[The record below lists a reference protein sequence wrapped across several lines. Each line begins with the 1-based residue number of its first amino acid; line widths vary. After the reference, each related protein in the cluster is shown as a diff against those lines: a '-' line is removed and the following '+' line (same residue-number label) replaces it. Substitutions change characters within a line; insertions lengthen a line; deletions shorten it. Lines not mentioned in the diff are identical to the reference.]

1 MQPATSARPSYPLA
15 PEWQPS
21 DFVWPIVGGFVG
33 AFVGAALAFDAAP
46 LTLLIVSLALQN
58 AGHLLA
64 VWAVAR
70 RRNTTLT
77 RIGLEIEPSDGIF
90 LFLGA
95 GLQIALSLLIV
106 PIVERLEFEGSA
118 QEITDSI
125 SPDASAAAQIILVLL
140 VGLVAPVTEELM
152 FRGVLY
158 QLLEQ
163 RRSFRVAVFG
173 SSLVFSSFH
182 IIGLSTEN
190 FLLAAL
196 ITLPQLFIVGAV
208 LANTSRRRGRLGPA
222 VFIHAGFN
230 LVAILAVLF
239 TPELV
244 GS

>member
-1 MQPATSARPSYPLA
+1 MQPAVSHAPSYPLA
-15 PEWQPS
+15 PEWRAS
-21 DFVWPIVGGFVG
+21 DFILAVTGGLLG
-33 AFVGAALAFDAAP
+33 AFAGAAIAFDAAP
-46 LTLLIVSLALQN
+46 VTLLIVSLALQN
-58 AGHLLA
+58 AGHLIA
-64 VWAVAR
+64 IWFVTR
-70 RRNTTLT
+70 RRGSSLT
-77 RIGLEIEPSDGIF
+77 RMGLVVEPSDGVF

-95 GLQIALSLLIV
+95 GLQIGLSLLIV
-106 PIVERLEFEGSA
+106 PLAERLNFEGSA

-125 SPDASAAAQIILVLL
+125 SPNASATAQIVLVLL
-140 VGLVAPVTEELM
+140 VGLLAPITEELM

-163 RRSFRVAVFG
+163 RRGFRNAVFG
-173 SSLVFSSFH
+173 SALLFSSFH
-182 IIGLSTEN
+182 VIGLSTEN
-190 FLLAAL
+190 FALAAI

>member
-1 MQPATSARPSYPLA
+1 MQPAATERPSYPLA
-15 PEWQPS
+15 PEWRPS
-21 DFVWPIVGGFVG
+21 DFVWPIVAGFAG
-33 AFVGAALAFDAAP
+33 AFIGAAIAFQADQ

-58 AGHLLA
+58 AGHLLG
-64 VWAVAR
+64 VWAVTR
-70 RRNTTLT
+70 RRNASLSQ
-77 RIGLEIEPSDGIF
+77 IGLEVEPSDGIF

-95 GLQIALSLLIV
+95 GLQIGLSLLIV
-106 PIVERLEFEGSA
+106 PIVERLDFEGSA

-125 SPDASAAAQIILVLL
+125 TPNASAAAQIILVLL
-140 VGLVAPVTEELM
+140 VALVAPVTEELM

-163 RRSFRVAVFG
+163 RRNFRVAVFG
-173 SSLVFSSFH
+173 SALVFSSFH

-208 LANTSRRRGRLGPA
+208 LANASRRRGRLGPA

>member
-1 MQPATSARPSYPLA
+1 MQPATSTRPSYPLA
-15 PEWQPS
+15 PEWRPS
-21 DFVWPIVGGFVG
+21 DFVWPIMTGFAG
-33 AFVGAALAFDAAP
+33 AFIGAALAFQADP
-46 LTLLIVSLALQN
+46 LTLLVVSLAFQN
-58 AGHLLA
+58 GGHL
-64 VWAVAR
+64 VGIWAVAR
-70 RRNTTLT
+70 RRNASLA
-77 RIGLEIEPSDGIF
+77 RVGLEVEPSDGVF

-95 GLQIALSLLIV
+95 GLQIGLSLLVV
-106 PIVERLEFEGSA
+106 PLVERLEFEGSA
-118 QEITDSI
+118 QEITNSI
-125 SPDASAAAQIILVLL
+125 TPDASAATQIILVLL
-140 VGLVAPVTEELM
+140 VALVAPVTEELM

-163 RRSFRVAVFG
+163 RRTFRVAVFG
-173 SSLVFSSFH
+173 SALVFSSFH
-182 IIGLSTEN
+182 IIGLSTQN

-222 VFIHAGFN
+222 IFIHAGFN

>member
-1 MQPATSARPSYPLA
+1 MQPATSAKASYPLA
-15 PEWQPS
+15 PEWRPS
-21 DFVWPIVGGFVG
+21 DFVWAIVAGFAG
-33 AFVGAALAFDAAP
+33 ALIGAALAFQADE
-46 LTLLIVSLALQN
+46 LTLLIVSLAFQN
-58 AGHLLA
+58 AGHLA
-64 VWAVAR
+64 GIWAVAR
-70 RRNTTLT
+70 RRNASLA
-77 RIGLEIEPSDGIF
+77 RIGLEVEPSDGIF

-95 GLQIALSLLIV
+95 GLQIGLSLLIV
-106 PIVERLEFEGSA
+106 PIVERLQFEGSA

-125 SPDASAAAQIILVLL
+125 TPDASPIAQIVLVLL
-140 VGLVAPVTEELM
+140 VALVAPVTEELM

-163 RRSFRVAVFG
+163 RRNFRVAVFG
-173 SSLVFSSFH
+173 SALVFSSFH
-182 IIGLSTEN
+182 IIGLSTQN
-190 FLLAAL
+190 FLVAAL

-222 VFIHAGFN
+222 IFIHAGFN

>member
-1 MQPATSARPSYPLA
+1 MQPTATHGPSYPLA
-15 PEWQPS
+15 PEWRPS
-21 DFVWPIVGGFVG
+21 DFFWAIAGGFIG
-33 AFVGAALAFDAAP
+33 AFIGAAIAFEAAP
-46 LTLLIVSLALQN
+46 LTLLIVSLSLQN
-58 AGHLLA
+58 AGHL
-64 VWAVAR
+64 VAIWLITR
-70 RRNTTLT
+70 RRGSTLT
-77 RIGLEIEPSDGIF
+77 RVGLEVEPSDGIF

-95 GLQIALSLLIV
+95 GLQIGLSLLIV
-106 PIVERLEFEGSA
+106 PIAERLDFEGSA

-125 SPDASAAAQIILVLL
+125 SPDASPTSQIVLVLM
-140 VGLVAPVTEELM
+140 VALLAPITEELM

-163 RRSFRVAVFG
+163 RRGFRTAVFG
-173 SSLVFSSFH
+173 SAMVFSSFH

-222 VFIHAGFN
+222 IFIHAGFN

>member
-1 MQPATSARPSYPLA
+1 MQPAVTHGPSYPLA
-15 PEWQPS
+15 PEWKPS
-21 DFVWPIVGGFVG
+21 DFIWAVGGGFIG
-33 AFVGAALAFDAAP
+33 AFIGAAIAFDAAP

-58 AGHLLA
+58 AGHLIA
-64 VWAVAR
+64 MWIVTR
-70 RRNTTLT
+70 RRGGTLT
-77 RIGLEIEPSDGIF
+77 RMGLVVEPSDGIF
-90 LFLGA
+90 LLLGA
-95 GLQIALSLLIV
+95 GLQIGLSLLIV
-106 PIVERLEFEGSA
+106 PLAERLNFEGSA

-125 SPDASAAAQIILVLL
+125 SPDASAAAQIVLVLM
-140 VGLVAPVTEELM
+140 VGLIAPITEELM

-163 RRSFRVAVFG
+163 RRGFRTAVFG
-173 SSLVFSSFH
+173 SALLFSSFH
-182 IIGLSTEN
+182 IIGLSTQN

-222 VFIHAGFN
+222 IFIHAGFN

>member
-1 MQPATSARPSYPLA
+1 
-15 PEWQPS
+15 
-21 DFVWPIVGGFVG
+21 VWPIVAGFVG
-33 AFVGAALAFDAAP
+33 AFIGAALTYQADE

-58 AGHLLA
+58 AGHLLG

-70 RRNTTLT
+70 RRNATLA
-77 RIGLEIEPSDGIF
+77 RIGLEIEPSDGVF

-95 GLQIALSLLIV
+95 GLQIGLSLLVV
-106 PIVERLEFEGSA
+106 PIVDRLGYEGSA
-118 QEITDSI
+118 QEITNSI
-125 SPDASAAAQIILVLL
+125 TPDASPVAQIVLVLL
-140 VGLVAPVTEELM
+140 VALLAPVTEELM

-158 QLLEQ
+158 QVLEQ
-163 RRSFRVAVFG
+163 RRGFRVAVFG
-173 SSLVFSSFH
+173 SALVFSSFH
-182 IIGLSTEN
+182 IIGLSTDN

>member
-15 PEWQPS
+15 PQWQPS

-33 AFVGAALAFDAAP
+33 AFIGAALAFEADL
-46 LTLLIVSLALQN
+46 LTLLIISLALQN
-58 AGHLLA
+58 AGHLLG

-70 RRNTTLT
+70 RRNATLSQ
-77 RIGLEIEPSDGIF
+77 IGLEIEPSDGIF

-95 GLQIALSLLIV
+95 GLQIGLSLLIV

-118 QEITDSI
+118 QEITESI
-125 SPDASAAAQIILVLL
+125 TPDASTLAQIVLVLL
-140 VGLVAPVTEELM
+140 VALVAPVTEELM

-173 SSLVFSSFH
+173 SALVFSSFH

-190 FLLAAL
+190 FLVAAL

-239 TPELV
+239 TPEIV

>member
-15 PEWQPS
+15 PEWRPS
-21 DFVWPIVGGFVG
+21 DFVWPIMGGFAG
-33 AFVGAALAFDAAP
+33 AFIGAALAFQADE

-58 AGHLLA
+58 AGHLLG

-70 RRNTTLT
+70 RRNASFA

-95 GLQIALSLLIV
+95 GLQIGLSLLVV

-125 SPDASAAAQIILVLL
+125 TPDASAVSQIILVLL
-140 VGLVAPVTEELM
+140 VALVAPVTEELM

-163 RRSFRVAVFG
+163 RRNFRVAVFG
-173 SSLVFSSFH
+173 SALVFSSFH
-182 IIGLSTEN
+182 IIGLSTQN

-196 ITLPQLFIVGAV
+196 ITLPQLFVVGAV